1 MKKLKD
7 LHVECGGL
15 SGWLFEV
22 GDFQHKFSRTITIHL
37 YMDHNSNHFFE
48 FSFSS
53 KKNTFL
59 SRFITLKSKKKK
71 LIVYSKCLTHA
82 LPLPNQ
88 PLQDDVV
95 LCISHGCCFFF
106 QIYKL
111 FILLLSLLLSLF
123 PFKAEKNKRK
133 KKQPITSTLVIGKNS
148 SKFHLALVVIRCCY
162 RFIQPEVFKF
172 GFFTIIFFF
181 HKKDNFSRQE
191 SQFFLLLSSSSE
203 NIQSIAFGET
213 WKRCYNLFML
223 MVIPN
228 DHLQSCF
235 RVLR

>member
-22 GDFQHKFSRTITIHL
+22 GDFQHKFSRTITIHF
-37 YMDHNSNHFFE
+37 YMNHNSNHFFE

-59 SRFITLKSKKKK
+59 SRFITLKSKRKKK
-71 LIVYSKCLTHA
+71 LIVSSKCLTHA

-181 HKKDNFSRQE
+181 FTKRIIFLDKNHSFFF
-191 SQFFLLLSSSSE
+191 FFLLLLKIYS
-203 NIQSIAFGET
+203 QQ
-213 WKRCYNLFML
+213 
-223 MVIPN
+223 
-228 DHLQSCF
+228 HLGKPGKGVTTYLC
-235 RVLR
+235 